1 MGYTETD
8 IRIAGEHGELSS
20 IDVEHLIE
28 ILKRNSVKAK
38 FPSLKRADASS
49 ITTLQSFSEE
59 FKARFGELPDVVIDR
74 SGSVAVLNDK
84 FLSWKAKELYD
95 LDLFMNEGSLD

>member
-1 MGYTETD
+1 MKYTETD

-20 IDVEHLIE
+20 IDIEHLIE

-59 FKARFGELPDVVIDR
+59 FKARFGELPDVIIDK

-84 FLSWKAKELYD
+84 FLSWRAKELFD
-95 LDLFMNEGSLD
+95 VEIFTKKGSLD